1 MSLNFGRN
9 ILAIPGPSVIPE
21 RVLNAMHRPSPNIYE
36 GDLIE
41 LTASLFPD
49 LKAVARTKH
58 NAAIYIGNGHAA
70 WEAALTNSINGG
82 EKIIVLSTG
91 RFAAGWGEIAKSL
104 GIEIQ
109 VLEFGMQGQ
118 ANPDQLESALRA
130 DTNREIKAVICVQTD
145 TASSV
150 KNDVPALRNA
160 IDQSGHD
167 ALFMVDCIAS
177 LGCEPF
183 EMDDWGVDVM
193 VAACQKGLMTPAG
206 ISFVF
211 FNDKAEEARKSAA
224 PSIYWDWQ
232 PRAHPEAFYQQF
244 SGTAPTHHLYGLRE
258 ALNILVLEEGIENA
272 WARHETLAR
281 TVWAALDVWAEGGV
295 LGHNIDD
302 KNKRTMAV
310 SAITTSGK
318 QATAIRKWCEANT
331 GVTLGISL
339 GFAEPGS
346 AEWDRHFRIGHMGH
360 LNVHMI
366 MGTIGAVDTALK
378 ALDIPHGENALN
390 AASRFLASRA

>member
-1 MSLNFGRN
+1 
-9 ILAIPGPSVIPE
+9 
-21 RVLNAMHRPSPNIYE
+21 MHRASPNIYE
-36 GDLIE
+36 GELIE

-49 LKAVARTKH
+49 LKSVARTKH
-58 NAAIYIGNGHAA
+58 HAAIYIGNGHAA
-70 WEAALTNSINGG
+70 WEAALNNCVSDG

-91 RFAAGWGEIAKSL
+91 RFAAGWGEVAKRL
-104 GIEIQ
+104 GIEVQ
-109 VLEFGMQGQ
+109 VIEFGMQGQ
-118 ANPDQLESALRA
+118 ADPDKLQDALMA
-130 DTNREIKAVICVQTD
+130 DVKGEIKAVVCVQTD

-150 KNDVPALRNA
+150 KNDVAALRKA
-160 IDQSGHD
+160 IDQTGHD

-206 ISFVF
+206 VSFVF
-211 FNDKAEEARKSAA
+211 FNEKASKAREAAA
-224 PSIYWDWQ
+224 PTNYWDWH
-232 PRAHPEAFYQQF
+232 PRTQPEAFYQQF

-258 ALNILVLEEGIENA
+258 ALNILVHEEGVENA

-295 LGHNIDD
+295 IAHNISEIE
-302 KNKRTMAV
+302 KRTRAV

-318 QATAIRKWCEANT
+318 QATVIRKWCEANT

-339 GFAEPGS
+339 GFAEPHS
-346 AEWDRHFRIGHMGH
+346 EEWDRHFRIGHMGH
-360 LNVHMI
+360 LNPHMI
-366 MGTIGAVDTALK
+366 MGTLGAIDTALK
-378 ALDIPHGENALN
+378 ALNIPHGDNALN
-390 AASRFLASRA
+390 AATKVLAQGAVA